1 MTRKEHENQA
11 RSLKLEGQ
19 AVFERARFSAFWEE
33 MQELLLQRPVG
44 LLSFDEVKHR
54 LHLSEQHYVGLENI
68 PLAAVVGSVGRYRD
82 FTRDF
87 MPKKNQMLDR
97 WSSVYIGMNDL
108 TGVPPIDVYKV
119 DDVYFVK
126 DGNHR
131 VSIAR
136 RLGYETIE
144 AYVTELASPIHLR
157 SDMTHRDL
165 DAAAAHVQ
173 FLQETGLRDARPDHL
188 DMTLNNPGRYNDMI
202 GHIRLVQRVLVHQQ
216 GQPVAFKAA
225 ALRWYERI
233 YTPMIDLICK
243 YSLLDEFPHRTQAD
257 MYVWIIEYFERLVQ
271 TYGESASEATL
282 SNALVDFLA
291 DHKIPIPKRLL
302 TETDEPL
309 GEV

>member
-1 MTRKEHENQA
+1 MTQEEMENQSQA
-11 RSLKLEGQ
+11 LKAEGR

-44 LLSFDEVKHR
+44 LLSFNEVKQR

-68 PLAAVVGSVGRYRD
+68 PLASIVGSVGRYRD

-87 MPKKNQMLDR
+87 LPKKNDMIHR
-97 WSSVYIGMNDL
+97 WSGVYSGMNDM

-136 RLGYETIE
+136 RLGFETIE
-144 AYVTELASPIHLR
+144 AYVTELTSPIHLS
-157 SDMTHRDL
+157 SDLSPKDL
-165 DAAAAHVQ
+165 DTAAAQVR
-173 FLQETGLRDARPDHL
+173 FLEETGLRDTRPTHL

-202 GHIRLVQRVLVHQQ
+202 GHIRLVKRVMDYNQP
-216 GQPVAFKAA
+216 QPVGFHDAA
-225 ALRWYERI
+225 QRWYDRI
-233 YTPMIDLICK
+233 YVPVIDLIRK
-243 YSLLDEFPHRTQAD
+243 YNLLDEFPQRTEAD
-257 MYVWIIEYFERLVQ
+257 MYVWIIEYFEKLVE
-271 TYGESASEATL
+271 TYGETASEATL

-291 DHKIPIPKRLL
+291 DNKIPVPKRLL
-302 TETDEPL
+302 TETDEPPID
-309 GEV
+309 V